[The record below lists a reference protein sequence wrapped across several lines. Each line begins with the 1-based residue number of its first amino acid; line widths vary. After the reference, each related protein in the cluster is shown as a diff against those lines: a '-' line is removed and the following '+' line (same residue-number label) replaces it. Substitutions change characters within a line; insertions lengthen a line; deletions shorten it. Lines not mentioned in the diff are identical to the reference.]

1 LTAVKGDAIL
11 HELPLWEADDD
22 DPMRAMIYDR
32 HILFTVTAVTARGG
46 LFVPLVPGG
55 TVTVCA
61 LCPSFGG
68 RHRY

>member
-1 LTAVKGDAIL
+1 MEAEY
-11 HELPLWEADDD
+11 HEPL
-22 DPMRAMIYDR
+22 RAMIYDR

-46 LFVPLVPGG
+46 LFVPRVPGG
-55 TVTVCA
+55 TFAVPA